1 MAVISPQ
8 TIKTIVDPQSS
19 YAEAYR
25 KLQVNLDFAAIDN
38 KFKVIQ
44 FVSSLPSEG
53 KSTASLNLAGV
64 YLELGKKV
72 LLVDFDF
79 RKPKVHRG
87 FDLPNENGIA
97 EYLLG
102 QLTKEQ
108 IIAHT
113 RTGIDII
120 RRGQRIPRP
129 NVALESKLLKDL
141 MTSLRE
147 DYDVIIID
155 SPPVVVATDAVL
167 IAKFADA
174 TVFLV
179 AEGRTHKDV
188 VQESVKVLKD
198 NGANVVG
205 IFANFTKQKN
215 GSYGYG
221 GKYSYYHYYE
231 ESGNEEQE
239 GVATP
244 KKGKRK

>member
-25 KLQVNLDFAAIDN
+25 KLQVNLDFAAIDQ

-87 FDLPNENGIA
+87 FDLPNENGFA
-97 EYLLG
+97 EFLLG

-108 IIAHT
+108 IITHT
-113 RTGIDII
+113 KAGIDII

-129 NVALESKLLKDL
+129 NVALESKLLRDL

-155 SPPVVVATDAVL
+155 SPPVLVATDAVL
-167 IAKFADA
+167 ISKFADA

-179 AEGRTHKDV
+179 AEGRTHKDAV
-188 VQESVKVLKD
+188 VESVNILRD

-205 IFANFTKQKN
+205 IFANFTKHHN
-215 GSYGYG
+215 GTYGYG
-221 GKYSYYHYYE
+221 GKYAYYE
-231 ESGNEEQE
+231 QSEDEDES
-239 GVATP
+239 APTRTS
-244 KKGKRK
+244 KGKRK

>member
-19 YAEAYR
+19 YSESYR
-25 KLQVNLDFAAIDN
+25 KLQVNLDFAAIDK
-38 KFKVIQ
+38 KFQTIQ

-72 LLVDFDF
+72 LLIDFDF

-102 QLTKEQ
+102 QLTKDE

-113 RTGIDII
+113 KTGIDII

-141 MTSLRE
+141 ITTLRDE
-147 DYDVIIID
+147 YDVIIID
-155 SPPVVVATDAVL
+155 SPPVMVATDAVL
-167 IAKFADA
+167 ISKFADA

-188 VQESVKVLKD
+188 VVEAVKILRD

-205 IFANFTKQKN
+205 IFANFTKQRN
-215 GSYGYG
+215 GGYGYGYG
-221 GKYSYYHYYE
+221 GKYSYYE
-231 ESGNEEQE
+231 DNDEDTGA
-239 GVATP
+239 ATP
-244 KKGKRK
+244 TKQNGKRK